1 MERRWPRSKIDVAL
15 RTIIHKPDRTLIHD
29 GSGTEMSEGGMC
41 LLMDVELGLGDEIEV
56 EFTPPYSSKPIRVRS
71 EVRNRIGYRY
81 GVEFIPEGKQ
91 ERSEVARLCQM
102 LNPFEEAKLS

>member
-1 MERRWPRSKIDVAL
+1 MERRWPRSGIDVAV
-15 RTIIHKPDRTLIHD
+15 RAIIHKSDRTLIQD

-41 LLMDVELGLGDEIEV
+41 LLMDVELGVGDEIEV

-71 EVRNRIGYRY
+71 KVRNSIGYRY
-81 GVEFIPEGKQ
+81 GLEFIPEGKQ